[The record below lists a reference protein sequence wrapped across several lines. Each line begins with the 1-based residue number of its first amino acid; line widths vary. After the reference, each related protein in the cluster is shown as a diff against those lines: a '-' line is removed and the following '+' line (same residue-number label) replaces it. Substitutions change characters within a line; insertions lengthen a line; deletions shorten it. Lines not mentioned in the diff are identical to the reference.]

1 MALYR
6 RWIGGSSDVVSGYT
20 SSVQDDAE
28 IAEEVVEVMR
38 AHAAHLAE
46 AGLIP
51 RGDGEALLKAL
62 GEARVEDLLRPGYE
76 DVHEALEDYLI
87 KRVGPA
93 GGWVGLGRSRND
105 HVAAA
110 IRLRLLRHMDALSAE
125 VERLMCVAARR
136 AAEYADCV
144 MPSFTHFQ
152 PAQPITFGHYLLAL
166 HELLSDFLSALAAVR
181 PVVDKSPLG
190 SGPSGGTSAPLDRVR
205 LARLAGFG
213 GVAENTLYASSSR
226 FFAGLAA
233 SVVASALAEL
243 SRFVDD
249 LVAWSSPL
257 LGYVE
262 PPAEHV
268 STSSIM
274 PHKRNPVTLE
284 VLRARISE
292 ALADAEALL
301 AVQEKIGYGYSLDL
315 QEATRHLW
323 RVFKTAEEGA
333 SVLRSFLEGMRF
345 NCGKAYQDARRYPTT
360 SSDAAERLA
369 LGGVPFREAYFKIA
383 EAVKAGSSDL
393 PDPREAV
400 KRPVLGS
407 PDPEGVRKSAMEK
420 LSVCQQ

>member
-6 RWIGGSSDVVSGYT
+6 RWIGGGSDVVSSYT
-20 SSVQDDAE
+20 SSIEDDAE
-28 IAEEVVEVMR
+28 IAEEVIAVMKAHVSHLVER
-38 AHAAHLAE
+38 
-46 AGLIP
+46 GLVP
-51 RGDGEALLKAL
+51 REDGEAILKAL
-62 GEARVEDLLRPGYE
+62 EEVRAEDLLKPGYE

-87 KRVGPA
+87 KRAGPR

-110 IRLRLLRHMDALSAE
+110 IRLKLLRRIDALRASAE
-125 VERLMCVAARR
+125 RLICAAARR
-136 AAEYADCV
+136 AVEYADCV

-166 HELLSDFLSALAAVR
+166 AELLSDLTTALNSVR

-190 SGPSGGTSAPLDRVR
+190 SGPSGGTSAPLDRAR
-205 LARLAGFG
+205 LAQLAGFG
-213 GVAENTLYASSSR
+213 GVVENTLYASSSR
-226 FFAGLAA
+226 FFASLAA
-233 SVVASALAEL
+233 SAVASALAEL

-249 LVAWSSPL
+249 FIAWSSPL
-257 LGYVE
+257 IGYVE
-262 PPAEHV
+262 PPPEHV

-292 ALADAEALL
+292 AVADALALL

-323 RVFKTAEEGA
+323 RVFKTAEEGLD
-333 SVLRSFLEGMRF
+333 VLRGFLEGMKF
-345 NCGKAYQDARRYPTT
+345 HCDKAYRDAAGFPTT
-360 SSDAAERLA
+360 SSDAAEKMALA
-369 LGGVPFREAYFKIA
+369 GMPFREAYFEVA
-383 EAVKAGSSDL
+383 EAVKAGSAQL

-407 PDPEGVRKSAMEK
+407 PDPEAVRRSAMERLAK
-420 LSVCQQ
+420 CQH

>member
-6 RWIGGSSDVVSGYT
+6 RWIGGSGRLVAGYT
-20 SSVQDDAE
+20 SSIQDDAE
-28 IAEEVVEVMR
+28 IAEEVVAVMR
-38 AHAAHLAE
+38 AHVSHLVE
-46 AGLIP
+46 KGVIP
-51 RGDGEALLKAL
+51 KADGEAVLKAL
-62 GEARVEDLLRPGYE
+62 GEVRAEDLLRQGYE

-87 KRVGPA
+87 GRAGPA

-110 IRLRLLRHMDALSAE
+110 IRLRLLRHIDALRSVA
-125 VERLMCVAARR
+125 RGLMCSAARR
-136 AAEYADCV
+136 ALEYADCV

-166 HELLSDFLSALAAVR
+166 YELLADFDSALAAIR
-181 PVVDKSPLG
+181 PVADKSPLG
-190 SGPSGGTSAPLDRVR
+190 SGPSGGTSAPLDRKR
-205 LARLAGFG
+205 LAALAGFG
-213 GVAENTLYASSSR
+213 SVAENTLYASSSR

-249 LVAWSSPL
+249 FIAWASPL
-257 LGYVE
+257 VGYVE
-262 PPAEHV
+262 PPAEHI

-292 ALADAEALL
+292 AIADALALL
-301 AVQEKIGYGYSLDL
+301 SVQEKIGYGYSLDL

-323 RVFKTAEEGA
+323 RVFKTAEEGLE
-333 SVLRSFLEGMRF
+333 VFRSFLDGMKF
-345 NCGKAYQDARRYPTT
+345 NCAKAYRDASTYPTT
-360 SSDAAERLA
+360 SSDAAEA
-369 LGGVPFREAYFKIA
+369 LSMRGMPFREAYFKVA
-383 EAVKAGSSDL
+383 EAVKAGTAAL

-400 KRPVLGS
+400 KRPVYGS
-407 PDPEGVRKSAMEK
+407 PDPEQVRASAKEK
-420 LSVCQQ
+420 LALCQH